1 MIYNNLKLYSQNV
14 RKNSIV
20 VNIILETQSLFDIIF
35 IQEPLWLVIWSIS
48 SSTSCKGEELV
59 GVTHYPNWLTFSRS
73 PSYTSKSPRVIAYI
87 NTCISS
93 LWFSLQNSILNHR
106 NLSCISFFNQGSIFF
121 LINIYS
127 DLSQSAL
134 KYLKD
139 TEVNI
144 NNIFIMTGD
153 FDIRDNF

>member
-14 RKNSIV
+14 CKNSII
-20 VNIILETQSLFDIIF
+20 VNIILETQSLFNIIF
-35 IQEPLWLVIWSIS
+35 IQEPPWLVIRSIP

-59 GVTHYPNWLTFSRS
+59 GVTHYSNWLTFSRS
-73 PSYTSKSPRVIAYI
+73 PSYTSKFPRVIAYI

-93 LWFSLQNSILNHR
+93 LWFSLWNSILNHR
-106 NLSCISFFNQGSIFF
+106 DLSCISFFNQGSIFF

-134 KYLKD
+134 KYFKD

>member
-14 RKNSIV
+14 HKNSLIV
-20 VNIILETQSLFDIIF
+20 NTILETQLSFNIIF
-35 IQEPLWLVIWSIS
+35 IQEPPWSVIQSIP

-73 PSYTSKSPRVIAYI
+73 PSCASESPKVIAYI

-93 LWFSLQNSILNHR
+93 LQFSLWNNILNHR
-106 NLSCISFFNQGSIFF
+106 DLSCISFFNQESIFF

-134 KYLKD
+134 KYPKD
-139 TEVNI
+139 IKVNI
-144 NNIFIMTGD
+144 NNVLIMTSD
-153 FDIRDNF
+153 FNIRDNF